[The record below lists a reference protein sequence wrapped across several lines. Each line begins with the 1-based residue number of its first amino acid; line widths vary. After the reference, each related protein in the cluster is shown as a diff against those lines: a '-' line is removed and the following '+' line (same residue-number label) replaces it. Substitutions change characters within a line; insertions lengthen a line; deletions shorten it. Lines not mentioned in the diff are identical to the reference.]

1 MMNNRSMRRE
11 FILGVIGLLMITA
24 SSVAAQDQIPKSIV
38 QRGRSLYSSLCAS
51 CHGENGKGDGPMV
64 PELRNKPIDLT
75 QIARQ
80 NNGNFPFWHVFH
92 AIEGRE
98 IPRAHGGPDMPVWGS
113 IPEPYF
119 GNKFPTEEWMV
130 TVTFYI
136 ESIQEK

>member
-1 MMNNRSMRRE
+1 MNNRSMRRE
-11 FILGVIGLLMITA
+11 LTLCVIGLLLITA
-24 SSVAAQDQIPKSIV
+24 SSAAAQDEIPRSIV
-38 QRGRSLYSSLCAS
+38 DRGRSLYSSLCAS

-64 PELRNKPIDLT
+64 PELRAKPIDLT

-92 AIEGRE
+92 AIDGRS

-113 IPEPYF
+113 VPEPIF